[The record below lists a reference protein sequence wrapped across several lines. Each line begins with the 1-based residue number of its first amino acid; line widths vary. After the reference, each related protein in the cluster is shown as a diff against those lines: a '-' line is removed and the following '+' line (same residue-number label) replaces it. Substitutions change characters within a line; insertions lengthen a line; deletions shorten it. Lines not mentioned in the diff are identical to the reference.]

1 VLKEEKRM
9 PQGGQ
14 MKSGTLG
21 CLATSGVSFGLV
33 SVRLGKKKPLEARAF
48 WMADGS
54 AARYSLGD

>member
-1 VLKEEKRM
+1 
-9 PQGGQ
+9 